1 MSGRKRWLKRDF
13 QLKLNFWLELLKYFW
28 WLKNICTF
36 ADVNERQTDQ
46 TDFRKQV
53 MRSKMTTAT
62 LNYSTR
68 EINRT
73 FKIKVYGYVDGRKID
88 TLVGVSG
95 LLRLIGAELANKML
109 AKAFRT
115 ADDKQIC
122 KLRRGI
128 KVTFYYY

>member
-1 MSGRKRWLKRDF
+1 
-13 QLKLNFWLELLKYFW
+13 
-28 WLKNICTF
+28 
-36 ADVNERQTDQ
+36 
-46 TDFRKQV
+46 
-53 MRSKMTTAT
+53 MTTAT

-95 LLRLIGAELANKML
+95 LLRLIGVELANKML
-109 AKAFRT
+109 VKAFRT
-115 ADDKQIC
+115 MGDKQVC

-128 KVTFYYY
+128 KITFYYY

>member
-1 MSGRKRWLKRDF
+1 
-13 QLKLNFWLELLKYFW
+13 
-28 WLKNICTF
+28 
-36 ADVNERQTDQ
+36 
-46 TDFRKQV
+46 
-53 MRSKMTTAT
+53 MTTAT
-62 LNYSTR
+62 LNYSTT

-95 LLRLIGAELANKML
+95 LLRLIGIELANKML

-115 ADDKQIC
+115 MDDKQVC

-128 KVTFYYY
+128 KITFYYY

>member
-1 MSGRKRWLKRDF
+1 
-13 QLKLNFWLELLKYFW
+13 
-28 WLKNICTF
+28 
-36 ADVNERQTDQ
+36 
-46 TDFRKQV
+46 
-53 MRSKMTTAT
+53 MTTLATT

-95 LLRLIGAELANKML
+95 LLRLVGVELANKML

-115 ADDKQIC
+115 MDDKQVC

>member
-1 MSGRKRWLKRDF
+1 
-13 QLKLNFWLELLKYFW
+13 
-28 WLKNICTF
+28 
-36 ADVNERQTDQ
+36 
-46 TDFRKQV
+46 
-53 MRSKMTTAT
+53 MTTVA

-68 EINRT
+68 EINKT

-95 LLRLIGAELANKML
+95 LLRLIGVELANKML

-115 ADDKQIC
+115 MDDKQVC

-128 KVTFYYY
+128 KITFYYY